1 MYGPIKVIDIE
12 LSHPITDLGDLH
24 GYHSLK
30 GLVRLHGTPIGYVS
44 FSITNGNVTAGTI
57 GKAITDQL
65 SWALIRHIVRYQLE
79 NPVSSDGIN
88 PTRLLFI
95 PTPKTIGQNNPS
107 VTVAVCTRDR
117 AEDLSM
123 CLPSLA
129 SLSYPELD
137 VLIIDNAPST
147 SATEQLV
154 REHYPQFRYIREP
167 RPGLDWARNR
177 AIAESASEII
187 AFTDDDVV
195 VDAHWVSALSARFA
209 EDPDV
214 MAVTGLV
221 VPYELEFD
229 SQVLFEL
236 YGGFGKGF
244 DRKWYRLDR
253 TMPRGHERFHI
264 GAGIFGTGANMAF
277 RRRLFD
283 RIGRFDPALDVGTV
297 TNGGGDLEMFFR
309 TVEEGFTLVYE
320 PRAMVK
326 HRHRRTYAQLRT
338 QLTNNGIGLYSFFVR
353 SAIAYPARRLAIAAF
368 GLWWLWW
375 WGTSRLLRSIL
386 RPGLFPREL
395 IRVELIGSLKGLV
408 RYFQARRIA
417 RRMTNLDA
425 PGCGA
430 TDQPSLDATS
440 GPAKPETPIIESKS
454 GADCFRDPIHSI
466 GIRKVD
472 LATAQVPLTD
482 VTSYREIHTYVSIGR
497 NLMGN
502 VSFRNNG
509 GRIPVSRLLDTIADQ
524 LTMAILDPSRR
535 SSERTLWVQAQS
547 ALSRQL
553 PPREDLPVRAQPD
566 TLISIIV
573 ATCNRPEQL
582 RGCLQSLTRQDTARR
597 LEIIVVDNRPG
608 SYSLASLTT
617 EFPDVVFLEEPRR
630 GVSFARNAGI
640 VRSKGDVVVTVDD
653 DVVVPTDWLDKL
665 VAPFSR
671 HDVMAVTGNVLP
683 FELENRA
690 HILFEEY
697 GGLGRG
703 FKQLEFNGTWFES
716 FHRSAVTTWKLGGT
730 ANSAYRAS
738 IFSDPSI
745 GLLDETL
752 GPGTPTGVGEDT
764 YIFYK
769 ILKAGHTIVYE
780 PSALVYHHHRATV
793 SELARQLYN
802 YSKGHVAYHLTTL
815 FNDQDLRALIHLT
828 LHLPRAHLGRAKR
841 RLLGKTRY
849 PLFLLLVEIAGN
861 IAGPFSLWRSLRLTR
876 RLGRTSYA
884 PSSAS
889 NSSIMEDLGST
900 AAEPG
905 HLKPKT
911 TQDGL

>member
-1 MYGPIKVIDIE
+1 M
-12 LSHPITDLGDLH
+12 
-24 GYHSLK
+24 
-30 GLVRLHGTPIGYVS
+30 
-44 FSITNGNVTAGTI
+44 
-57 GKAITDQL
+57 
-65 SWALIRHIVRYQLE
+65 IRHIVRYQIE
-79 NPVSSDGIN
+79 RPVSSDGID
-88 PTRLLFI
+88 PTRLLFT
-95 PTPKTIGQNNPS
+95 PTPKTISQNNPS
-107 VTVAVCTRDR
+107 VTVAVCTKDR
-117 AEDLSM
+117 AEDLSV

-147 SATEQLV
+147 PATEQLV
-154 REHYPQFRYIREP
+154 REHYPQFRYICEP

-177 AIAESASEII
+177 AIAESPSEII

-253 TMPRGHERFHI
+253 AMPRGHERYHI
-264 GAGIFGTGANMAF
+264 GAGTFGTGANMAF

-309 TVEEGFTLVYE
+309 TLEEGFTLVYE
-320 PRAMVK
+320 PRAIVR

-338 QLTNNGIGLYSFFVR
+338 QITNNGIGLYSFFVR
-353 SAIAYPARRLAIAAF
+353 SAIAYPARSLAIATF
-368 GLWWLWW
+368 SLWWLWW
-375 WGTSRLLRSIL
+375 WGTRRLLRSFL
-386 RPGLFPREL
+386 RPGLLPREL
-395 IRVELIGSLKGLV
+395 IRVELVGSLRGLI

-417 RRMTNLDA
+417 SQMTKLDV
-425 PGCGA
+425 PGCSA
-430 TDQPSLDATS
+430 TDQASLGANGRS
-440 GPAKPETPIIESKS
+440 QQPEIQTIDSISDT
-454 GADCFRDPIHSI
+454 DCFHDLIHSI
-466 GIRKVD
+466 GIRMVD
-472 LATAQVPLTD
+472 LAKAQIPLTD
-482 VTSYREIHTYVSIGR
+482 VTSYRQIHTYVSIGP
-497 NLMGN
+497 NLIGN
-502 VSFRNNG
+502 VSFNNHG
-509 GRIPVSRLLDTIADQ
+509 GRIPVSRLLDAVADQ

-547 ALSRQL
+547 SLSREL
-553 PPREDLPVRAQPD
+553 PPHEDLSIRVQPD

-582 RGCLQSLTRQDTARR
+582 RGCLQSLVQQATTRR

-608 SYSLASLTT
+608 SYSLAGLAA

-630 GVSFARNAGI
+630 GVSFARNTGI
-640 VRSKGDVVVTVDD
+640 VRSKGHVIVTVDD

-665 VAPFSR
+665 VAPFTR

-703 FKQLEFNGTWFES
+703 FKRLEYNGTWFES

-738 IFSDPSI
+738 IFSDPFI

-861 IAGPFSLWRSLRLTR
+861 IAGPFSLWRSLRLTH

-884 PSSAS
+884 PSVAS
-889 NSSIMEDLGST
+889 NSSGMEGARST
-900 AAEPG
+900 AAETSY
-905 HLKPKT
+905 LKPVKPKSM
-911 TQDGL
+911 QDGF